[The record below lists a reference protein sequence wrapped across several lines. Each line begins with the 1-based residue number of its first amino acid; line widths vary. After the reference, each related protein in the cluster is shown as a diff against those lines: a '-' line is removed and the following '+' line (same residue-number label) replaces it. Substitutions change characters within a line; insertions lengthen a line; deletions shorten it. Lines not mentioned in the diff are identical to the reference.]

1 MINLMIYFSL
11 QLTRY
16 LQKAVMLGLLLH
28 DLTVNDIPIQFKV
41 NIDADVTA
49 LPPKEFLKFKELL

>member
-49 LPPKEFLKFKELL
+49 LPPMQGIFKV